1 MDGRGYPLYFVS
13 QVEDIT
19 ERKLL
24 EEKLQTR
31 SVTDDLTGLYNR
43 RGFFELCQEKLSIAS
58 RRNERLL
65 LLFVDLDHMKWIN
78 DTLGHDE
85 GDAALIAV
93 AQTLRDTF
101 RGSDI
106 IGRIGGDEFAILAVG
121 PSEDAENTFLTRLQ
135 DNLTTFNKTNDR
147 RDFPISVSAGIS
159 RYEPIEPCSLEA
171 LIAQADQR
179 MYEVKREKKRSR
191 SYHANRI
198 VQDIYFKGISR
209 LFSSRTESSL
219 GVLPLHREFV
229 LSGVDKESPWKDLK
243 ATPFLCL
250 MSFVDEIKDS
260 IRATS
265 AEIQKRQRHVA
276 RPSLENIVLPPAD
289 ATDRQIMAARRHG
302 YSLMRGPYS
311 PSGPSRIF
319 RFTREIDCA
328 KI

>member
-171 LIAQADQR
+171 LSLKQISVCTRLNERKALPFLSCQSDRSGHIFQGHFKAILVQNRVISWSFAAPPRVCSVRSRQRISVERPESNPFSMPDVLRRRDQR
-179 MYEVKREKKRSR
+179 
-191 SYHANRI
+191 
-198 VQDIYFKGISR
+198 
-209 LFSSRTESSL
+209 
-219 GVLPLHREFV
+219 LHQ
-229 LSGVDKESPWKDLK
+229 G
-243 ATPFLCL
+243 
-250 MSFVDEIKDS
+250 
-260 IRATS
+260 
-265 AEIQKRQRHVA
+265 
-276 RPSLENIVLPPAD
+276 NIGGNPE
-289 ATDRQIMAARRHG
+289 TTAARRKAF
-302 YSLMRGPYS
+302 S
-311 PSGPSRIF
+311 
-319 RFTREIDCA
+319 
-328 KI
+328 